1 MRQFHPGMLVRD
13 DVILTVVQLTLA
25 ILLFIAMVQALK
37 AKRSGS
43 FGSAVTRGDRSMN
56 FLYVF
61 YGVATVAF
69 ILIVQ
74 IAEAAKG
81 YKAAIVAADYLAL
94 TYLCFFNGWFR
105 NKLIG
110 IY

>member
-1 MRQFHPGMLVRD
+1 MLVRD
-13 DVILTVVQLTLA
+13 DVILTVVQLALA
-25 ILLFIAMVQALK
+25 ILLFTAMVPTWK
-37 AKRSGS
+37 AKRSRS
-43 FGSAVTRGDRSMN
+43 IVSPVTRGDRSMN

-61 YGVATVAF
+61 YGVTTVVYT
-69 ILIVQ
+69 LIVQ
-74 IAEAAKG
+74 IADVAVG

-110 IY
+110 IYGRIHKD